1 MEPLFQVALSCYAS
15 SFRHFRRVVVTYLP
29 LLTVFHYVDKG
40 ITGLDLVS
48 GFPQAELI
56 NTNIRTPIVTNVY
69 MTFKNLTTW
78 STLCENVKV
87 ILNKFVVGTWSVR
100 YSW

>member
-1 MEPLFQVALSCYAS
+1 MEPLFQVALGCYS
-15 SFRHFRRVVVTYLP
+15 SSLRHFRRVVVINLP
-29 LLTVFHYVDKG
+29 LIVFQYVDEG

-48 GFPQAELI
+48 SFPQGELI
-56 NTNIRTPIVTNVY
+56 NTNIRTPIVTNAY

-78 STLCENVKV
+78 SALCENVKV

>member
-15 SFRHFRRVVVTYLP
+15 SFRHFRRVVVTNLP
-29 LLTVFHYVDKG
+29 LTVFHYVDKG

-56 NTNIRTPIVTNVY
+56 NTNIRTPVVTNAY

-78 STLCENVKV
+78 FALNESVKV
-87 ILNKFVVGTWSVR
+87 ILNKFVIGTWSVR